1 MVRMDMYCI
10 KRPSDELINGEITRL
25 GELLDTHEARYN
37 LKLMIANL
45 VSEKSE
51 QAKTCLNYYE
61 MCVDFLKCKRRFWSQ
76 YRDKSMDKKALDI
89 LQDKM
94 DLWFQSSWNYLGME
108 NVKEQSKTAKEEFKL
123 FKLMY
128 ETTPNKRR
136 RKKKK

>member
-1 MVRMDMYCI
+1 MENSI
-10 KRPSDELINGEITRL
+10 IRPSDETINDEITRL

-37 LKLMIANL
+37 LKLMIANI
-45 VSEKSE
+45 VPEKSI
-51 QAKTCLNYYE
+51 QVKTCLNYYE

-76 YRDKSMDKKALDI
+76 YRDKSMDKNALDI

-94 DLWFQSSWNYLGME
+94 DLWLQSSWNYLGME
-108 NVKEQSKTAKEEFKL
+108 EVEQQSKTSKEEFQL

-128 ETTPNKRR
+128 NTSPKKTR